1 MQLSN
6 ATGVLDSNNV
16 DLVTIENQQYYFN
29 QGEIVGGGAYSQF
42 NSYLTTFSDIFGT
55 GCIIS
60 GCTDPISDNFNDM
73 AVVNDGSCQQYEIG
87 CMDPIALN
95 YNSEALGDD
104 GSCEYPVTG
113 CTDSAALNF
122 DPAANVDNGL
132 CVRQFPITFENDTV
146 NHYWPW
152 DFNNTISSVVT
163 NPDPDDENSSSNV
176 LQHGWIGPQ
185 NYNWQGTL
193 IQVEPINFSI
203 NGSVFTLDVYTS
215 SINTPVLLKLEA
227 PDAGVFI
234 EQLQFTSTS
243 DNWEQLTYDFGDSLT
258 DNLYTKVVL
267 FFAFAPENYGTQIET
282 STFYV
287 DNIDQLNSQEV
298 LINHLENEIAAL
310 QSDLNSCSASEVT
323 TENIPLDLPQGWS
336 MFGYTCINS
345 VDVVE
350 AFNEINDKILIVKDE
365 IGAVFYQNGILTQ

>member
-1 MQLSN
+1 
-6 ATGVLDSNNV
+6 
-16 DLVTIENQQYYFN
+16 
-29 QGEIVGGGAYSQF
+29 
-42 NSYLTTFSDIFGT
+42 
-55 GCIIS
+55 
-60 GCTDPISDNFNDM
+60 M

-152 DFNNTISSVVT
+152 DFNNTYSVVT

-193 IQVEPINFSI
+193 
-203 NGSVFTLDVYTS
+203 DTS
-215 SINTPVLLKLEA
+215 
-227 PDAGVFI
+227 
-234 EQLQFTSTS
+234 
-243 DNWEQLTYDFGDSLT
+243 
-258 DNLYTKVVL
+258 
-267 FFAFAPENYGTQIET
+267 
-282 STFYV
+282 
-287 DNIDQLNSQEV
+287 
-298 LINHLENEIAAL
+298 
-310 QSDLNSCSASEVT
+310 
-323 TENIPLDLPQGWS
+323 
-336 MFGYTCINS
+336 
-345 VDVVE
+345 
-350 AFNEINDKILIVKDE
+350 
-365 IGAVFYQNGILTQ
+365 